1 MKAQGAD
8 LRLGRAE
15 WKPETS
21 DVRLERADLMPM
33 RTDLKLGRDN
43 LRPCCLRGLILGL
56 RGLIWGFRAPNWG
69 RRGLILG
76 LTRLIWCLRGMIW
89 GLIDLFEAWEASF
102 EADLGGGD
110 GWRTDGRTE
119 VPPFSIWLYP
129 LWGCCPKKKI
139 LNLQEIYRHQIRN
152 VWNIPV
158 DKFLIF
164 PIHCQNG
171 SPNMLPIKFN
181 MPLNLSTKTKRK
193 SK

>member
-110 GWRTDGRTE
+110 GWTNGWANRS
-119 VPPFSIWLYP
+119 PPVFYMTLSPLGLLSKKENFESTRNLPASNKKCMKHSSWQILDFSHSLSKWFA
-129 LWGCCPKKKI
+129 
-139 LNLQEIYRHQIRN
+139 QHA
-152 VWNIPV
+152 
-158 DKFLIF
+158 
-164 PIHCQNG
+164 
-171 SPNMLPIKFN
+171 PN
-181 MPLNLSTKTKRK
+181 
-193 SK
+193 